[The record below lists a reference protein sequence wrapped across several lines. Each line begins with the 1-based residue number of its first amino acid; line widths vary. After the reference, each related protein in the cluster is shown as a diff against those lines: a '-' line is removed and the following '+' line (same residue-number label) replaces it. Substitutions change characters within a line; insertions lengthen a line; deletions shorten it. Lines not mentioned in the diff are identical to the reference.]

1 MNELNS
7 PEREDERVARRDR
20 IARRGGRGR
29 DVNAP
34 VPSSSRLSAP
44 SSPVARRRIDEEG
57 GGRQNS
63 VGSERAPRE
72 DGTTGR
78 RRRFGERR
86 RVGRGRAFLMRSSS
100 ETSIFVAAPM
110 VNSMAPSPAS
120 DIVVE
125 RVRRVGVRGAR
136 EEWQGRRPVLG
147 CSSQGKRWRATSRRS
162 GTCRKRPS
170 SSPRG
175 SRVR

>member
-125 RVRRVGVRGAR
+125 RVRRGRARRARGMR
-136 EEWQGRRPVLG
+136 
-147 CSSQGKRWRATSRRS
+147 T
-162 GTCRKRPS
+162 S
-170 SSPRG
+170 SSGFLVGPG
-175 SRVR
+175 AEKLAVQT